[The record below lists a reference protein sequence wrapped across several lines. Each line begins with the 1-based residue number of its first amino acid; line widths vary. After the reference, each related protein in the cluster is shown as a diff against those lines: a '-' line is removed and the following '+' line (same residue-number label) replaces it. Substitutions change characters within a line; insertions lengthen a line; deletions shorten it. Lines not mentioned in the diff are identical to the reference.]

1 MVPAGS
7 PRAASSAVAAS
18 FVQSLDTQTH
28 HVWQLVSDGGL
39 LPSCSYEVGLDF
51 QPAEGAKAAS
61 HGGELGRKRS
71 KQGIKHSNVV
81 SRAACCEAC
90 LRDSMCAVAV
100 WVEAPQLCWSKTASD
115 SVGGAVSR
123 EGRVSCRPQFRSE
136 APLVLPAV
144 VPGDLITDLQRSGLV
159 GDPYYELNFFNSS
172 VWHLRS
178 WSYRTTFELHRTA
191 PPFPRGSALTLILEG
206 VKMGAV
212 VVVNGVELRNATNQ
226 FLRYEIPLPGDIVRH
241 DAPNVLQ
248 LRFVRGMELDGRFM
262 ACSGGWDWAPRT
274 ETWHGQASSFSKG
287 VVGSV
292 LLAFSEV
299 HVPRITHVTPLIH
312 YRGEPPTARLADGQH
327 SGFDVR
333 VRIHLNAAA
342 PTAATIR
349 VQPSWAGGGVSAV
362 RNITL
367 SAGDSTH
374 TVELSVEATAVRL
387 WWPVGLMGEQ
397 ALYELL
403 VTVTAIP
410 PDSGGGDAPAPAAV
424 SARRRIGFRT
434 VALVT
439 YNDSDP
445 KQRAAAAHASGS
457 GQHGMLFR
465 VNGVALWTRGAN
477 VRASMTADFP
487 HSYRAI
493 LPSLALVLTG
503 GAHGAA

>member
-1 MVPAGS
+1 M
-7 PRAASSAVAAS
+7 
-18 FVQSLDTQTH
+18 
-28 HVWQLVSDGGL
+28 
-39 LPSCSYEVGLDF
+39 
-51 QPAEGAKAAS
+51 
-61 HGGELGRKRS
+61 
-71 KQGIKHSNVV
+71 
-81 SRAACCEAC
+81 
-90 LRDSMCAVAV
+90 
-100 WVEAPQLCWSKTASD
+100 
-115 SVGGAVSR
+115 
-123 EGRVSCRPQFRSE
+123 
-136 APLVLPAV
+136 
-144 VPGDLITDLQRSGLV
+144 
-159 GDPYYELNFFNSS
+159 
-172 VWHLRS
+172 
-178 WSYRTTFELHRTA
+178 
-191 PPFPRGSALTLILEG
+191 
-206 VKMGAV
+206 
-212 VVVNGVELRNATNQ
+212 
-226 FLRYEIPLPGDIVRH
+226 
-241 DAPNVLQ
+241 
-248 LRFVRGMELDGRFM
+248 
-262 ACSGGWDWAPRT
+262 
-274 ETWHGQASSFSKG
+274 
-287 VVGSV
+287 
-292 LLAFSEV
+292 
-299 HVPRITHVTPLIH
+299 
-312 YRGEPPTARLADGQH
+312 
-327 SGFDVR
+327 R

-349 VQPSWAGGGVSAV
+349 VQPSWAGGGVSAL

-397 ALYELL
+397 ALYDLL

-477 VRASMTADFP
+477 VRASMTADLP

-493 LPSLALVLTG
+493 PPSLALVLTG